1 MTCPHQARLLAF
13 LLTCSLGA
21 GPGMAADTTS
31 TTTNTTAAVVGTS
44 ATTETRL
51 AAEFADFLGGREQAA
66 TVVAGLRQGTAFDL
80 VAETTGTT
88 GASTTTT
95 TIDPPTG
102 SMGYGNVRI
111 TLRLAQAELAKLGI
125 TAPTPDELS
134 AILVGG
140 EINGAPVTGILALRA
155 EGMGWG
161 RIARQYGMTVGQ
173 IMGKGA
179 GLTNT
184 AGKPTATASAADRIG
199 GTQARANGYIP
210 SGKAQGSGIVTGAG
224 NSVQAGSPG
233 KGGQGGT
240 ASAASQQG
248 QAAKVTHAGGARRG
262 AGAGQ
267 EN

>member
-1 MTCPHQARLLAF
+1 MTCPHQARLLAI
-13 LLTCSLGA
+13 LLACWLAA
-21 GPGMAADTTS
+21 GPGVAQADTTS
-31 TTTNTTAAVVGTS
+31 TTTAAIGTS

-80 VAETTGTT
+80 VAETAATGTT

-125 TAPTPDELS
+125 TAPTPEELS

-140 EINGAPVTGILALRA
+140 EINGTPVTGILALRA

-179 GLTNT
+179 GLAKT

-224 NSVQAGSPG
+224 NSVQVGSPG

-248 QAAKVTHAGGARRG
+248 QAAKVTHAGGAS
-262 AGAGQ
+262 AAAPGQ
-267 EN
+267 VKKN